1 MNNFNA
7 VHFFSQKETVG
18 KKVDK
23 GLLGIRG
30 RQANEF
36 AELGLPILPGFIFDS
51 SIASALETE
60 PICRMSLPY
69 FEKCSALVGKVFG
82 DSRNPLLV
90 KIVISP
96 NLAIANYPTLHNFG
110 LAKNTIAGFEKGV
123 GANFAAHEVYFLLR
137 GILSIEKQCAE
148 LEDKPVQL
156 EAFNGALK
164 EINETLKSG
173 KVTLSGSEIMDKFSP
188 LLPAGFFDTAEHQF
202 EISMQE
208 ISRLLRLDDQ
218 NDGDTAIL
226 IQPMVYGNYGKGSC
240 SGSFF
245 SRNIVTGEKLLQG
258 NFFEEKFDDINA
270 VGKDIN
276 LIAPA
281 ALKKLQQIAW
291 LLEDDSKEIR
301 QIRFTIENGRLWL
314 IEQKSVE
321 SKSTISLIKL
331 LLDLN
336 KRKVVDDAY
345 VVKTVKPGLL
355 NEILHPV
362 IDVTSIRDFKK
373 TSGGIAGAPGAAV
386 GRVYFTA
393 DSLIDAQR
401 VARQNGEDTHCI
413 LIMPATYAG
422 DVKAIE
428 VASGVL
434 SNEGGY
440 SAHASVVARQYG
452 KISLV
457 RPDMQIRGKKA
468 IVDGLTINEGD
479 YITLNVP
486 YYGASTVYIGKATL
500 IEPDPETSGL
510 LDFIRLTRS
519 FVCNFHVRANAD
531 SPRDAQLAVK
541 FGAEGI
547 GLCRTEHMFFN
558 EKRINVFREMI
569 LSQDKE
575 ERAKVLKKLQKMQAD
590 DFYGIFKAM
599 AGREVTIRLLD
610 APLHEF
616 LPHNA
621 AELAGF
627 VAHLTAKGEKVNR
640 AAIQEK
646 IDALAEI
653 NPMLGHR
660 GCRIA
665 ISYPEIYEMQVRAI
679 FEAAYTLQKEK
690 LAVHPEIMV
699 PIVMNFRELKQI
711 VYGKKIEGHSYQGIG
726 AIEESVRA
734 ETGSKPLNYKIG
746 TMIELPAAALS
757 ADEIARYAQFFS
769 FGTNDLT
776 QTTLGL
782 SRDDFNSFMP
792 DYTMYDLIDGN
803 PFAMLD
809 PRVRE
814 LIDIAVKR
822 GKTVRPDLVK
832 GLCGE
837 HGARP
842 ENIRFCMDA
851 GLDYVSCSS
860 YSVPIALLSIAQI
873 ELDKAEKEG
882 RMPEQKVEK
891 AAAPAKD
898 VKSKSGKT
906 AAKKTVA
913 AKTAKSAKTAKP
925 AAKKAAA
932 KPAAKKADKPVKAAK
947 KATAKKP
954 AAKKATAKKA
964 VAKKATA
971 KKPAAKKATAKKP
984 AAKKATAKKP
994 AAKKATAKK
1003 AVAKKATAKKPAAK
1017 KATAKKP
1024 VAKKATAK
1032 KPVAKKAA
1040 KPAPKKATAKPAAKK
1055 AAAKPAIATETKPA
1069 VSIQPSMVNSDN
1081 FEK

>member
-1 MNNFNA
+1 MNNTRA
-7 VHFFSQKETVG
+7 IHYFSQKETVN
-18 KKVDK
+18 KKIDK
-23 GLLGIRG
+23 SVLGIRG
-30 RQANEF
+30 RQSNEF
-36 AELGLPILPGFIFDS
+36 AELGLPILPGFIFD
-51 SIASALETE
+51 ASVASELGSECVYKTAS
-60 PICRMSLPY
+60 PFLA
-69 FEKCSALVGKVFG
+69 KCSELVGKTYG
-82 DSRNPLLV
+82 DKENPLLV
-90 KIVISP
+90 KMVISP

-110 LAKNTIAGFEKGV
+110 LTKTTISGFEKWV
-123 GANFAAHEVYFLLR
+123 GANFAAHEVLFLLK

-148 LEDKPVQL
+148 LEDHKVQL
-156 EAFNGALK
+156 EALADALK
-164 EINETLKSG
+164 EISNILKTG
-173 KVTLSGSEIMDKFSP
+173 KVSNSGMEIMDKYAP
-188 LLPAGFFDTAEHQF
+188 LLPPGFFDTAEEQF
-202 EISMQE
+202 EISAKE

-226 IQPMVYGNYGKGSC
+226 VQPMVYGNYGKSSC
-240 SGSFF
+240 YGSFF
-245 SRNIVTGEKLLQG
+245 SRNIVTGEKVLQG
-258 NFFEEKFDDINA
+258 KFFEGKFDDINA

-276 LIAPA
+276 SIDPVF
-281 ALKKLQQIAW
+281 LKKLQQIAW
-291 LLEDDSKEIR
+291 MLEDDSKDIR
-301 QIRFTIENGRLWL
+301 QIRFTIENGKLWL

-336 KRKVVDDAY
+336 KRKIVDDSY
-345 VVKTVKPGLL
+345 VVKTVKPGIL

-362 IDVTSIRDFKK
+362 IDISSVKDLKK
-373 TSGGIAGAPGAAV
+373 SSGGITGAPGAAV
-386 GRVYFTA
+386 GRVYFSA

-401 VARQNGEDTHCI
+401 AARQNGEDTRCI

-428 VASGVL
+428 VATGVL

-457 RPDMQIRGKKA
+457 RPEMLIRGKKA
-468 IVDGLTINEGD
+468 TLDGLVINEGD

-486 YYGASTVYIGKATL
+486 YYGAPTVYLGKASL

-510 LDFIRLTRS
+510 LDFIDITRS
-519 FVCNFHVRANAD
+519 FIQDFHVRANAD
-531 SPRDAQLAVK
+531 SPRDAKLALQ
-541 FGAEGI
+541 FGAQGI

-569 LSQDKE
+569 LSEDAD
-575 ERAKVLKKLQKMQAD
+575 ERNKVLKKLQKMQME

-599 AGREVTIRLLD
+599 GDREVTIRLLD

-621 AELAGF
+621 VELDGF
-627 VAHLTAKGEKVNR
+627 LAHLAAKKTGKVNK
-640 AAIQEK
+640 AEILEK
-646 IDALAEI
+646 ITALAEI

-679 FEAAYTLQKEK
+679 FEAAYALQKEK
-690 LAVHPEIMV
+690 LPVHPEIMV

-711 VYGKKIEGHSYQGIG
+711 VYGKKIEGHSYQGIV
-726 AIEESVRA
+726 AIEESVRK
-734 ETGSKPLNYKIG
+734 ELGSKPVDYKIG

-757 ADEIARYAQFFS
+757 AGEIARYAQFFS

-803 PFAMLD
+803 PFAVLD

-814 LIDIAVKR
+814 LIDIAVRR
-822 GKTVRPDLVK
+822 GKTVRPDLAK

-842 ENIRFCMDA
+842 ENIRFCMEA

-882 RMPEQKVEK
+882 RVLLPKPKK
-891 AAAPAKD
+891 ASAAN
-898 VKSKSGKT
+898 
-906 AAKKTVA
+906 VA
-913 AKTAKSAKTAKP
+913 AKTKTAPQKAAAKPSADKVSKVVKASKSGTVKKPAKSDASVKAAKTASKAVASKPSAKKDAQPGKVAKPVAAKKPVPKAATP

-932 KPAAKKADKPVKAAK
+932 KPVASSVTKKTEK
-947 KATAKKP
+947 K
-954 AAKKATAKKA
+954 
-964 VAKKATA
+964 
-971 KKPAAKKATAKKP
+971 
-984 AAKKATAKKP
+984 
-994 AAKKATAKK
+994 
-1003 AVAKKATAKKPAAK
+1003 
-1017 KATAKKP
+1017 
-1024 VAKKATAK
+1024 
-1032 KPVAKKAA
+1032 
-1040 KPAPKKATAKPAAKK
+1040 
-1055 AAAKPAIATETKPA
+1055 
-1069 VSIQPSMVNSDN
+1069 
-1081 FEK
+1081 

>member
-1 MNNFNA
+1 MKQSNSI
-7 VHFFSQKETVG
+7 HFFSQKETVS
-18 KKVDK
+18 KKIDK
-23 GLLGIRG
+23 NLLGIRG
-30 RQANEF
+30 RQLNEF
-36 AELGLPILPGFIFDS
+36 AELGLPILPGFILDS
-51 SIASALETE
+51 NIAAELD
-60 PICRMSLPY
+60 SLPV
-69 FEKCSALVGKVFG
+69 FEMVEACLEKCNALVGKSYG
-82 DSRNPLLV
+82 NPSNPLLV

-110 LAKNTIAGFEKGV
+110 LTKTTLPGFEQWV
-123 GANFAAHEVYFLLR
+123 GANFAAHEVLFLLK

-148 LEDKPVQL
+148 LEEKAA
-156 EAFNGALK
+156 EALAFTQAIKEISDALK
-164 EINETLKSG
+164 AD
-173 KVTLSGSEIMDKFSP
+173 KVTMHGRDIMDKYGP
-188 LLPAGFFDTAEHQF
+188 LLPTNFFDTAEAQLD
-202 EISMQE
+202 ISLKE
-208 ISRLLRLDDQ
+208 ISRLLELDDQ

-226 IQPMVYGNYGKGSC
+226 VQPMVYGNYGKGSC

-245 SRNIVTGEKLLQG
+245 SRNIVSGEKKLQG
-258 NFFEEKFDDINA
+258 KFFEEKFDDINS

-276 LIAPA
+276 AIDPA
-281 ALKKLQQIAW
+281 SLKKLQQIAW
-291 LLEDDSKEIR
+291 MLEDDSKEIR
-301 QIRFTIENGRLWL
+301 QVRFTIEKGRLWL

-321 SKSTISLIKL
+321 SKSTISLIQL

-345 VVKTVKPGLL
+345 VVNTVKPGQL

-362 IDVTSIRDFKK
+362 IDISSTKDLKK
-373 TSGGIAGAPGAAV
+373 TTGGITGAPGAAV
-386 GRVYFTA
+386 GRVYFSA
-393 DSLIDAQR
+393 DSLIDAKR
-401 VARQNGEDTHCI
+401 IARQKGEDTRCI

-428 VASGVL
+428 VATGVL

-457 RPDMQIRGKKA
+457 RPDMVIRGNKA
-468 IVDGLTINEGD
+468 TVGGLTINEGD

-486 YYGASTVYIGKATL
+486 YYGESTVFLGKATL
-500 IEPDPETSGL
+500 IEPDPKTSGL
-510 LDFIRLTRS
+510 LDFIALSRS
-519 FVCNFHVRANAD
+519 FVQDFHVRANAD
-531 SPRDAQLAVK
+531 SPRDAQLALQ
-541 FGAEGI
+541 FGAEGV

-569 LSQDKE
+569 VSEDAN
-575 ERAKVLKKLQKMQAD
+575 ERKKVLKKLQKMQME

-599 AGREVTIRLLD
+599 GDKEVTIRLLD

-616 LPHNA
+616 LPHNDG
-621 AELAGF
+621 ELAGF
-627 VAHLTAKGEKVNR
+627 FAHLATRGGKVNKTE
-640 AAIQEK
+640 ILEK
-646 IDALAEI
+646 INSHAEI

-679 FEAAYTLQKEK
+679 FEAAYALQKEG
-690 LAVHPEIMV
+690 VEVRPEIMV

-734 ETGSKPLNYKIG
+734 ELKAKPVHYKIG

-757 ADEIARYAQFFS
+757 AGEIARYAQFFS

-803 PFAMLD
+803 PFAVLD

-822 GKTVRPDLVK
+822 GSTVRPDLTR

-851 GLDYVSCSS
+851 GLNYVSCSS

-873 ELDKAEKEG
+873 EIDKALKEG
-882 RMPEQKVEK
+882 RTLVRKNAKPAKVASPKAK
-891 AAAPAKD
+891 AAKPAK
-898 VKSKSGKT
+898 
-906 AAKKTVA
+906 AAKAVKGKKATAMADKPAKGAKKAKAAKATKVAKATKA
-913 AKTAKSAKTAKP
+913 AKTVKAPKTAKAKVAKATKPVKKAVKPAKALKEAKSAKATKPAKKPVANKP
-925 AAKKAAA
+925 AAKKAIA
-932 KPAAKKADKPVKAAK
+932 KKPAKAVKKPVAAKKAKAK
-947 KATAKKP
+947 K
-954 AAKKATAKKA
+954 
-964 VAKKATA
+964 
-971 KKPAAKKATAKKP
+971 
-984 AAKKATAKKP
+984 
-994 AAKKATAKK
+994 
-1003 AVAKKATAKKPAAK
+1003 
-1017 KATAKKP
+1017 
-1024 VAKKATAK
+1024 
-1032 KPVAKKAA
+1032 
-1040 KPAPKKATAKPAAKK
+1040 
-1055 AAAKPAIATETKPA
+1055 
-1069 VSIQPSMVNSDN
+1069 
-1081 FEK
+1081 